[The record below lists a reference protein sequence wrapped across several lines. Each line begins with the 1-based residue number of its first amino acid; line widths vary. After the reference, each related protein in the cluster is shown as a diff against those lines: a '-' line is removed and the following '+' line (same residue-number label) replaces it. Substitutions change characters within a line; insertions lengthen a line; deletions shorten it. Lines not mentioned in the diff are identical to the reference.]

1 MPHKQDRKR
10 EYMKRKPLKAL
21 RKGIVLEDELPK
33 TLQKHGPRWLRTWP
47 KMKLIR
53 GRSKEK
59 PQD

>member
-10 EYMKRKPLKAL
+10 EYMKRKTLKVLRRGTVLEAELPQAL
-21 RKGIVLEDELPK
+21 R
-33 TLQKHGPRWLRTWP
+33 KHGPRWLKIWP

-53 GRSKEK
+53 SRSKEK

>member
-10 EYMKRKPLKAL
+10 EYMKRKPLKVL
-21 RKGIVLEDELPK
+21 RKGIVLEGELPK
-33 TLQKHGPRWLRTWP
+33 TLQKHDSRWAKSWP

-59 PQD
+59 PDG